1 MGNVI
6 LKWWHIARPGTL
18 SAAISPVLIGLLS
31 AGYKGVFY
39 PWIAFLTLFAAVS
52 IQVLTNFINDYYDY
66 KRGADAIG
74 RLGPRR
80 AISMGDV
87 SPAAMLIAI
96 GVAGCSAVLC
106 GLVLVVHGGWPIL
119 LIGVSSLL
127 FGWLYTATRFSLSY
141 LGIADIFVLLFF
153 GPVASAGTAY
163 LQSGDFS
170 KEAFWLG
177 CVCGLISTAVL
188 VVNNVRDF
196 EGDRRVGK
204 RTLAV
209 RFGKFLGELEYL
221 FVFLLCL
228 PCLWLAKASWLLYI
242 VVLPGIVFYF
252 RLRSASSGEKY
263 NKLLIFTGLLN
274 LFFVFLYFLVFL
286 FER

>member
-1 MGNVI
+1 MGGFI

-18 SAAISPVLIGLLS
+18 SAGVSPVLVGLLTV
-31 AGYKGVFY
+31 GRRGIFY
-39 PWIAFLTLFAAVS
+39 PWIAVLTLLAAVS

-66 KRGADAIG
+66 RRGADGAG

-87 SPAAMLIAI
+87 SPAAMLVAI
-96 GVAGCSAVLC
+96 GIAGGIAVLC
-106 GLVLVVHGGWPIL
+106 GLVLVVHGGWPIF
-119 LIGVSSLL
+119 LIGVFSLF

-153 GPVASAGTAY
+153 GPVASVGTAY
-163 LQSGDFS
+163 LQSGVFS
-170 KEAFWLG
+170 EEAFWLG

-196 EGDRRVGK
+196 ECDRRVGK
-204 RTLAV
+204 RTLTV
-209 RFGKFLGELEYL
+209 RFGKFFGESEYL

-228 PCLWLAKASWLLYI
+228 PCLWLGGASYVLYA
-242 VVLPGIVFYF
+242 VVFPGIVFYF
-252 RLRSASSGEKY
+252 RLRSASGEEY
-263 NKLLIFTGLLN
+263 NRLLILTGVLN

-286 FER
+286 FEG